1 MGINR
6 KIIKEQNLAAKGGKY
21 INKATALERM
31 RRREAEEAEQAMKQG
46 RKR

>member
-21 INKATALERM
+21 INKATAIERM
-31 RRREAEEAEQAMKQG
+31 KKREEDAKIEALKG
-46 RKR
+46 KR

>member
-6 KIIKEQNLAAKGGKY
+6 KIIQEQNLAAKTGKY

-31 RRREAEEAEQAMKQG
+31 KRREAEEAEMKMKN
-46 RKR
+46 KR

>member
-6 KIIKEQNLAAKGGKY
+6 KIIKEQNLAAKSGKY

-31 RRREAEEAEQAMKQG
+31 KRREAEEAEQKLKA
-46 RKR
+46 RR